1 MPYQI
6 AFISLGCAKN
16 LVNTEQMMAL
26 CRQAG
31 HTVTGDPEGADVAVL
46 NTCGFIDSAKSEAID
61 HILELAEL
69 KAEGKLKKLL
79 VAGCL
84 TQRYADDI
92 RAELPEVDGM
102 LGTGSYTDVVTAV
115 EELMAGEKAE
125 HFGEIYKAY
134 DDGERMVTTPSY
146 TAYLKIAEGCSNGC
160 AFCIIPKLRGRYRSR
175 AMDSVL
181 AEAKGLADSGVK
193 ELIVIAQDITR
204 YGWDRKDGTTLAG
217 LLKELCKLD
226 FHWIRLHY
234 LYPEAVTDELIEVIA
249 GEKKIVHY
257 LDIPIQHAN
266 DGILAAM
273 RRRSTKA
280 EIETLFQKLRAAMPD
295 VVIRTSLI
303 CGLPGEGEAEF
314 EELCDFLR
322 EQKLQRAGVFQFSP
336 EEGTLA
342 AAMEDQVDPE
352 VAQRRVEL
360 VVDLQSRIMDEYNE
374 ERLGTCME
382 VLCEGFDPDE
392 GCYVGRTYADSVDID
407 GRVLFTAADMIPAGE
422 FVWVRITG
430 VSDGD
435 LTGEIEDIPE

>member
-1 MPYQI
+1 MSSYKI
-6 AFISLGCAKN
+6 AFLSLGCAKN

-26 CRQAG
+26 CRREG
-31 HTVTGDPEGADVAVL
+31 WTVTGEAEGADVAVL
-46 NTCGFIDSAKSEAID
+46 NTCGFIEGAKSEAID
-61 HILELAEL
+61 HILELGQL
-69 KAEGKLKKLL
+69 KGEGKLKKLL

-92 RAELPEVDGM
+92 RTELPEVDGM
-102 LGTGSYTDVVTAV
+102 LGTGSYTDVVSAV
-115 EELMAGEKAE
+115 KELMAGERAE
-125 HFGEIYKAY
+125 HFGDIQTAY

-160 AFCIIPKLRGRYRSR
+160 AFCIIPRLRGRYRSR
-175 AMDSVL
+175 SMDSLL
-181 AEAKGLADSGVK
+181 AEAGRLADSGVK

-204 YGWDRKDGTTLAG
+204 YGWDRKDGTSLAG
-217 LLKELCKLD
+217 LLKELCKLG

-234 LYPEAVTDELIEVIA
+234 LYPEAVTDELIEVISR
-249 GEKKIVHY
+249 EKKIVHY

-266 DGILAAM
+266 DGILKAM
-273 RRRSTKA
+273 RRRSTRA
-280 EIETLFQKLRAAMPD
+280 EIEALFARLRAAMPD

-314 EELCDFLR
+314 EELCGFLR

-342 AAMEDQVDPE
+342 AAMENQVDPE
-352 VAQRRVEL
+352 VARRRVEL
-360 VVDLQSRIMDEYNE
+360 VVDLQSRIMDRYNE
-374 ERLGTCME
+374 DRLGTCME
-382 VLCEGFDPDE
+382 VLCEGFDPEE

-407 GRVLFTAADMIPAGE
+407 GRVLFTAADLIPAGE

-435 LTGEIEDIPE
+435 LTGEVEN